1 MNYLILF
8 FACAVSALLGGC
20 AGSPIRTQVESGK
33 NRSNLLRLNVGM
45 SKSEVLT
52 IMGEPYKTEVYK
64 ASDERAIEFWLFL
77 TEATTPDNLG
87 VGDRNLTPLAFEK
100 GKLEG
105 WGRNYYNSTLQVKQ
119 DVTVRKYSK

>member
-1 MNYLILF
+1 
-8 FACAVSALLGGC
+8 
-20 AGSPIRTQVESGK
+20 
-33 NRSNLLRLNVGM
+33 M